1 MCMLRRRPQVKKEIT
16 KATLARTQQ
25 TSAKKKPAKKKA
37 AKKPAKKKA
46 KKPKKKAKKK
56 KKKKKKKKA
65 KKKKK
70 KKKKKAK
77 KTKYPGGKR
86 PKGVHKSKASI
97 AAGKKVAAAM
107 KKKGVGLF
115 AVKTLSADL
124 AAICGKTKMPRTEVT
139 KALWGYI
146 KKNKLNKGR
155 TITPDAKLKKVLPA
169 ASSAGCAFRTD
180 CILMY
185 SVARA
190 ETWFLQ
196 AHPLGIEVLP
206 QGLRVLW
213 VSRRGQSRSDTFALP
228 PRLSMFK
235 MPGMLKK
242 HIK

>member
-1 MCMLRRRPQVKKEIT
+1 MLRRRPQVKKEIT

-56 KKKKKKKKA
+56 KKKKKKKAK

-97 AAGKKVAAAM
+97 AAGKKSAAAM

-115 AVKTLSADL
+115 ATKTLSADL
-124 AAICGKTKMPRTEVT
+124 AAVCGKTKMSRLEVT

-155 TITPDAKLKKVLPA
+155 TITPDAKLKKVLPSN
-169 ASSAGCAFRTD
+169 SSAGCAFRTD
-180 CILMY
+180 C
-185 SVARA
+185 
-190 ETWFLQ
+190 
-196 AHPLGIEVLP
+196 
-206 QGLRVLW
+206 
-213 VSRRGQSRSDTFALP
+213 
-228 PRLSMFK
+228 
-235 MPGMLKK
+235 ML
-242 HIK
+242 

>member
-1 MCMLRRRPQVKKEIT
+1 MEPELAIVVVETGKVKKEIT

-46 KKPKKKAKKK
+46 KKPKKKKD

-70 KKKKKAK
+70 KKKKV
-77 KTKYPGGKR
+77 TKYPGGKR

-97 AAGKKVAAAM
+97 AAGKKIAAAQ

-115 AVKTLSADL
+115 ATKTLSADL
-124 AAICGKTKMPRTEVT
+124 AAICGKTKMSRPEMT
-139 KALWGYI
+139 KALWVYI

-155 TITPDAKLKKVLPA
+155 TIAPDAKLKKVLPA
-169 ASSAGCAFRTD
+169 NS
-180 CILMY
+180 
-185 SVARA
+185 
-190 ETWFLQ
+190 
-196 AHPLGIEVLP
+196 
-206 QGLRVLW
+206 
-213 VSRRGQSRSDTFALP
+213 
-228 PRLSMFK
+228 LSMFK